1 MIKVKFDDKQF
12 KKDMDNLTEYAV
24 GFLEGVQRGKV
35 ELLKEVGK
43 RASEILYEYIDS
55 AARVNPS
62 SLHHVYEWY
71 QTGSPEAR
79 LFDLQYSAAAGSLSM
94 NATFTQSRSVRNGS
108 TVPFY
113 NKAAIME
120 RGISVVIRPRAV
132 RALRFIDDGEEV
144 FSKGPIVVNSPGGE
158 AAAGG
163 FDRIFSEFF
172 ERYFTQSFMEV
183 SGLAARIRNTSAFV
197 RSFNRGRTGGKGL
210 GNEVGYRWAAGKEG
224 M

>member
-1 MIKVKFDDKQF
+1 MITVKFDQKQF
-12 KKDMDNLTEYAV
+12 QKDMNNLTEYAV
-24 GFLEGVQRGKV
+24 GFFEGVQRGKV
-35 ELLKEVGK
+35 ELLKEVGE
-43 RASEILYEYIDS
+43 RAREILYEYIDS
-55 AARVNPS
+55 VARVNPS

-94 NATFTQSRSVRNGS
+94 NATFTQSRSVKNGS
-108 TVPFY
+108 TTPFY
-113 NKAAIME
+113 NKAAVME
-120 RGISVVIRPRAV
+120 RGISVVIQPRAAK
-132 RALRFIDDGEEV
+132 ALRFIDDGQEV
-144 FSKGPIVVNSPGGE
+144 FTKSPVLVTNPGGQ
-158 AAAGG
+158 AVAGG
-163 FDRIFSEFF
+163 FDRTFSEFF

-197 RSFNRGRTGGKGL
+197 RNFNRGKTGGRQL

>member
-1 MIKVKFDDKQF
+1 MITVKFDQKQF
-12 KKDMDNLTEYAV
+12 QKDMNNLTEYAV
-24 GFLEGVQRGKV
+24 GFFEGVQRGKV
-35 ELLKEVGK
+35 ELLKEVGE
-43 RASEILYEYIDS
+43 RAREILYEYIDS
-55 AARVNPS
+55 VARVNPS

-94 NATFTQSRSVRNGS
+94 NATFTQSRSIKNGS
-108 TVPFY
+108 TTPFY

-120 RGISVVIRPRAV
+120 RGISVVIRPRAAK
-132 RALRFIDDGEEV
+132 ALRFVDEGQEV
-144 FSKGPIVVNSPGGE
+144 FTKGPVLVTNPGGQ
-158 AAAGG
+158 AVAGS
-163 FDRIFSEFF
+163 FDRTFSEFF

-197 RSFNRGRTGGKGL
+197 RNFNRGKTGGRQL

>member
-1 MIKVKFDDKQF
+1 MIRIKFDDRQF
-12 KKDMDNLTEYAV
+12 KKDMKNLTEYAV
-24 GFLEGVQRGKV
+24 GFLDGVKRGKV
-35 ELLKEVGK
+35 ELLKEVGQK
-43 RASEILYEYIDS
+43 ASEILYEYIDS

-62 SLHHVYEWY
+62 SLNHVYEWY

-79 LFDLQYSAAAGSLSM
+79 LFDIAYKAAAGSLSM
-94 NATFTQSRSVRNGS
+94 NATFTQSRSIRNGS

-120 RGISVVIRPRAV
+120 RGISVVIRPRNV
-132 RALRFIDDGEEV
+132 QALRFIENGEEV
-144 FSKGPIVVNSPGGE
+144 FTKSPVFVNSPGGE
-158 AAAGG
+158 AVAGG
-163 FDRIFSEFF
+163 FNRIYSEFF

-197 RSFNRGRTGGKGL
+197 RSFNRGKTGGKSL

>member
-1 MIKVKFDDKQF
+1 MISVKFDTKQF
-12 KKDMDNLTEYAV
+12 SKDMKNLTEYAV
-24 GFLEGVQRGKV
+24 GFLDGAKRGKV
-35 ELLKEVGK
+35 ELLKDVGERTK
-43 RASEILYEYIDS
+43 EILYQYIDAS
-55 AARVNPS
+55 ARVDQA

-94 NATFTQSRSVRNGS
+94 NATFTQSRSIKNGS
-108 TVPFY
+108 NVPFY

-120 RGISVVIRPRAV
+120 RGISVVVRPRVAQ
-132 RALRFIDDGEEV
+132 ALRFEEDGQEV
-144 FSKGPIVVNSPGGE
+144 FTKSPVLIQNPGGSSV
-158 AAAGG
+158 AGS
-163 FDRIFSEFF
+163 FNRVFSEFF

-183 SGLAARIRNTSAFV
+183 SGLADRIRNTSAFV
-197 RSFNRGRTGGKGL
+197 KNFNRGRTGGKSL

>member
-1 MIKVKFDDKQF
+1 MISVKFDTKQF
-12 KKDMDNLTEYAV
+12 SKDMKNLTEYAV
-24 GFLEGVQRGKV
+24 GFLDGAKRGKV
-35 ELLKEVGK
+35 ELLKDVGERTK
-43 RASEILYEYIDS
+43 EILYQYIDAS
-55 AARVNPS
+55 ARVDQA

-94 NATFTQSRSVRNGS
+94 NATFTQSRSIKNGS
-108 TVPFY
+108 NVPFY

-120 RGISVVIRPRAV
+120 RGISVVVRPRVAQ
-132 RALRFIDDGEEV
+132 ALRFEEDGQEV
-144 FSKGPIVVNSPGGE
+144 FTKSPVLIQNPGGSSV
-158 AAAGG
+158 AGS
-163 FDRIFSEFF
+163 FNRVFSEFF

-183 SGLAARIRNTSAFV
+183 SGLADRIRNTSAFV
-197 RSFNRGRTGGKGL
+197 KNFNRGRTGGKGL